1 MAENKPEHD
10 PTSPAAPLSSA
21 TLDAAARAADDDAA
35 HRTAIVASYPSAAF
49 ASMVAARLAGEGI
62 ASRLV
67 DEETAGI
74 APHLAIAIDGV
85 KVAVAEREIDR
96 ARAIVR
102 EIEDGAFDD
111 GEHEDARVSD
121 VDEERPL
128 GMRDADRALAAALV
142 GAMFLPP
149 AALYSLYVGARA
161 LRGGEKRARALFALC
176 VDVGVIALWS
186 AIAFSFLR
194 WRI

>member
-1 MAENKPEHD
+1 MTTSD
-10 PTSPAAPLSSA
+10 PTSPASPISA
-21 TLDAAARAADDDAA
+21 TSLDDAARAADDEAQ

-49 ASMVAARLAGEGI
+49 ASMVVARLAGEGI

-85 KVAVAEREIDR
+85 KVAVAERELDR

-102 EIEDGAFDD
+102 DIEDGAFDD
-111 GEHEDARVSD
+111 GAHDDARVSD
-121 VDEERPL
+121 VDDARPI

-142 GAMFLPP
+142 GAMFVPP
-149 AALYSLYVGARA
+149 AALYSLFVAVRA
-161 LRGGEKRARALFALC
+161 LRSGERRARAAFAVV
-176 VDVGVIALWS
+176 VDVAVVAMWTHLAL
-186 AIAFSFLR
+186 SFF
-194 WRI
+194 RIRF